1 MPKKYTDLEL
11 LELLREFERKEGKPP
26 RAEDFRNNT
35 NYPDPMTYRRQFDFW
50 NRALEIAGLS
60 TIKGGVRKY
69 TDEEL
74 LELLKTFEEEYGRP
88 PTQKDFSSNP
98 KYPNV
103 MTYAHLFGSWQKAL
117 KLIGLDVDSIV
128 RKGIVETYYQK
139 ARLSEI
145 YVLGHFAKKDAKD
158 LSGEI
163 LQVLLMEFVL
173 IIKHTM

>member
-1 MPKKYTDLEL
+1 MPKKYTDQEL

-26 RAEDFRNNT
+26 RAEA
-35 NYPDPMTYRRQFDFW
+35 DPKTYRRHFERW
-50 NRALEIAGLS
+50 NRALEIAGLC
-60 TIKGGVRKY
+60 TIKGGVRQY

-103 MTYAHLFGSWQKAL
+103 MTYANRFGSWQKAL
-117 KLIGLDVDSIV
+117 KLIGLDVDSTV

-145 YVLGHFAKKDAKD
+145 YVLEHFTKTYDRS
-158 LSGEI
+158 LG
-163 LQVLLMEFVL
+163 L
-173 IIKHTM
+173 